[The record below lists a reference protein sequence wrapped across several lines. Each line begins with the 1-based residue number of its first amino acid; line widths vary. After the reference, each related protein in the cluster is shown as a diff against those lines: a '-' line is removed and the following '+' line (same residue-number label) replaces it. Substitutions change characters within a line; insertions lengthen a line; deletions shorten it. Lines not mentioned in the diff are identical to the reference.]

1 MGKGINFQPLLCTF
15 TKNAV
20 LWRKQIL
27 GKDILLLLLRKTKVL
42 ILQLNNRV
50 LQEKALYKCFIEEF
64 TGHDLCHYIL
74 NGLRIHKWDSY
85 TLLVLV
91 NIVHNWTMG
100 SWHFNKKEIEVLF
113 VPPPFKFFQLKPLN
127 ILKNK
132 VYNTHFI
139 KNICISIHT

>member
-74 NGLRIHKWDSY
+74 NGLRIHKCY

-91 NIVHNWTMG
+91 NIVHKLDHGIMALQQKGNWSFICSTT
-100 SWHFNKKEIEVLF
+100 FQVLS
-113 VPPPFKFFQLKPLN
+113 VKTSQYTEKW
-127 ILKNK
+127 
-132 VYNTHFI
+132 
-139 KNICISIHT
+139 SIQYTFH